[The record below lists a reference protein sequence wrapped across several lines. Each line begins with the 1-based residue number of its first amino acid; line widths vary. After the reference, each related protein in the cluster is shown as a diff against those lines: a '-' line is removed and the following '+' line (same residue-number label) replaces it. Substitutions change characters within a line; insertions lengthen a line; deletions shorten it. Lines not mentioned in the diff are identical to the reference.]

1 MSKYADDT
9 YLIIPATN
17 VKSCPAE
24 ITNIETWACNNNLR
38 LNHSKSLEIIF
49 VNPRSRIKV
58 AVPTS
63 TVSGFTQVED
73 IKILG
78 VTFGRKF
85 SVSRHVND
93 LLSRCSQSLFALR
106 TLRQH
111 GLPADALQVVFQA
124 IVVNKL
130 SYASPAWWGFASADD
145 QNRLE
150 AFLRRSTKLGYRGS
164 SMPTFASLC
173 DEADERL
180 FYQVTND
187 TRHLLHPLLPPR
199 RNRHYSLRQRMHDF
213 ELPDRTLELK
223 NKNFLM
229 RMLFKQDG
237 CSTSLGLCSSD

>member
-1 MSKYADDT
+1 MS
-9 YLIIPATN
+9 
-17 VKSCPAE
+17 
-24 ITNIETWACNNNLR
+24 
-38 LNHSKSLEIIF
+38 F
-49 VNPRSRIKV
+49 
-58 AVPTS
+58 
-63 TVSGFTQVED
+63 
-73 IKILG
+73 
-78 VTFGRKF
+78 
-85 SVSRHVND
+85 ND

-124 IVVNKL
+124 IGP
-130 SYASPAWWGFASADD
+130 SRQQAYASPAWWGFASADD

-150 AFLRRSTKLGYRGS
+150 AFLRRSVKLGYRGS

-223 NKNFLM
+223 NKNFMM